1 MDPAY
6 VIATLS
12 PLGWPFW
19 TTVGGLIHTRRV
31 RRRHGDLLE
40 LWIRWWLL
48 GGMALG
54 ALTIAV
60 TFWVVPGFMAGSMG
74 YATGPYQFEVSCT
87 NLAFAVMAVLVVRHR
102 ESRLV
107 VLTGFAVFMGGAALG
122 HLYQSLVHHNLAPG
136 NTGGILVYD
145 LGLPALLLV
154 LVLRQ
159 RRRDAGRAQTPGASG
174 KAASSGVA

>member
-1 MDPAY
+1 MCFSSDVDPAY

-12 PLGWPFW
+12 PLTWPLW
-19 TTVGGLIHTRRV
+19 TTVGALIHSRRV

-60 TFWVVPGFMAGSMG
+60 TFWIVPGFMAGSMG
-74 YATGPYQFEVSCT
+74 YATGPYQLEVSFT
-87 NLAFAVMAVLVVRHR
+87 NLAFAVMAVLCVRQPAAR
-102 ESRLV
+102 VV
-107 VLTGFAVFMGGAALG
+107 VLVGFAVFMWGAALG
-122 HLYQSLVHHNLAPG
+122 HLDQAVAHHNLTPG

-159 RRRDAGRAQTPGASG
+159 RHRDALDPVTT
-174 KAASSGVA
+174 

>member
-12 PLGWPFW
+12 PLTWPVY
-19 TTVGGLIHTRRV
+19 TVIGGLIHGRRV
-31 RRRHGDLLE
+31 RRRGGDLLE

-87 NLAFAVMAVLVVRHR
+87 NLAFAVMAVLCVRR
-102 ESRLV
+102 RDSRLV
-107 VLTGFAVFMGGAALG
+107 VLIGFAVFMWGAALG
-122 HLYQSLVHHNLAPG
+122 HLYQSLAHDNLTPG

-159 RRRDAGRAQTPGASG
+159 RRRDRPEPTQD
-174 KAASSGVA
+174 